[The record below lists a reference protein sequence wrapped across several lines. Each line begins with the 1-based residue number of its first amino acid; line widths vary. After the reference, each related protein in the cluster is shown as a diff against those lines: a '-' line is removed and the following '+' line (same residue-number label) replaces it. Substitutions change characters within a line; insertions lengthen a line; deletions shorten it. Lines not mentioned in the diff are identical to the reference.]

1 MTSNPNLQ
9 NVLSVATHGGEL
21 NGYSSITEELIFWAL
36 DYADCSSFYWLGE
49 SCGSVRFGKF
59 LKEYLPKGFKCPPFS
74 DDPVKAS
81 SLPLDK
87 DVRRDLKNAQRISRS
102 IGDVKITP
110 ESLIYASLLRRD
122 SLIRKFFMEF
132 CPAAKQSKTILR
144 KYLLHDNT
152 RLDHGIN
159 PESSPSHGEGFN
171 PADDD
176 LGSLFGALGGPT
188 SPKKPKSYLEKYCR
202 NINTLASEGK
212 IDAIVGRDRET
223 DGAITILCRRNKN
236 NPVLVGEAGVGKT
249 AIAEN
254 LALKIVKQDCNPL
267 LWDKV
272 VYELKMS
279 AIVSDAT
286 LRGQF
291 EERLEGIIKECCKF
305 SNIILYIDELHTLVG
320 AGSAG
325 QSQLDAS
332 NMIKP
337 YLARGELM
345 LLGSTTMD
353 EYRKYIRT
361 DKALDRRFQKVVI
374 QEPSSKECVEILM
387 GILSDY
393 EDYHGVEFP
402 IDLVEKVVELS
413 DRFVP
418 NKNFPDKSIDILDET
433 CSLVKARHWE
443 YPENLKVLN
452 DKVALAE
459 SAGLIDDKE
468 GASLTKEY
476 EEAIDAWTLSIGTPP
491 IVCEDDIYNLFF
503 QKFNISRAL
512 LNRNKKDGLQ
522 SLEPALGAATFGQEN
537 AVKEIC
543 TTIKRKHI
551 GLNPSSKG
559 SMVSFLFAG
568 PKGCGKEHLARKLS
582 SLLFSGSDAFYYFN
596 CASISSETVIEALNK
611 GMFCTLYFDNF
622 DSTDDTYKKYFENMI
637 SEGYVLDNVGRRVWC
652 KHCNVILSSVSDE
665 GPNAAIGF
673 GDKDGAPDKKEA
685 PFVDKI
691 IRLKKVNTDTIK
703 EVAVK
708 RSVKV
713 LENIS
718 SKFSNVKVD
727 FSYDIL
733 SAAILDFLGEDPTLD
748 TLDSQI
754 SEFLSEKLCD
764 SLVEL
769 SSSGGILHI
778 DKLLTK
784 VSK

>member
-1 MTSNPNLQ
+1 MNKNPNLKK
-9 NVLSVATHGGEL
+9 VLSLASQTGDL
-21 NGYSSITEELIFWAL
+21 NDYTEITDELIFWAL
-36 DYADCSSFYWLGE
+36 DYSDCSAFYWLGDA
-49 SCGSVRFGKF
+49 CGSTQFGKF
-59 LKEYLPKGFKCPPFS
+59 LKEHLPKGFKRPEFS
-74 DDPVKAS
+74 DDITDTNP
-81 SLPLDK
+81 LPMATSVLM
-87 DVRRDLKNAQRISRS
+87 DLKNAKRVSRVISDDE
-102 IGDVKITP
+102 INP
-110 ESLIYASLLRRD
+110 ETFIYASFLRKGSLL
-122 SLIRKFFMEF
+122 RKFFSEF
-132 CPAAKQSKTILR
+132 CPASQQSREIL
-144 KYLLHDNT
+144 KNYLLSDSTRHDT
-152 RLDHGIN
+152 I
-159 PESSPSHGEGFN
+159 SPHDSLSAHSDGSQLLEEDIGKMM
-171 PADDD
+171 
-176 LGSLFGALGGPT
+176 GSLGAST
-188 SPKKPKSYLEKYCR
+188 FSKKPKSYLEKYCR
-202 NINTLASEGK
+202 NLNTVASEGK

-223 DGAITILCRRNKN
+223 SAAVTILCRRNKN

-254 LALKIVKQDCNPL
+254 LALKIVSQECNPL

-279 AIVSDAT
+279 SIISDST

-291 EERLEGIIKECCKF
+291 EERLEGIIKEACKF
-305 SNIILYIDELHTLVG
+305 SNVILYIDELHTLVG
-320 AGSAG
+320 AGSGG

-337 YLARGELM
+337 HLARGELM
-345 LLGSTTMD
+345 ILGSTTMD
-353 EYRKYIRT
+353 EYRKYIRI
-361 DKALDRRFQKVVI
+361 DKALDRRFQKVIV
-374 QEPSSKECVEILM
+374 QEPSSQECVEILM

-418 NKNFPDKSIDILDET
+418 NKNFPDKAIDILDET
-433 CSLVKARHWE
+433 CSFVKARHWE
-443 YPENLKVLN
+443 YPEKLKALN
-452 DKVALAE
+452 EKVSLIG
-459 SAGLIDDKE
+459 SPDLIDDKE
-468 GASLTKEY
+468 GAAIMKEY
-476 EEAIDAWTLSIGTPP
+476 ETAIDDWTDRIGSPPSI
-491 IVCEDDIYNLFF
+491 CEDDIYNLFF

-512 LNRNKKDGLQ
+512 LNRDKKDGLQ
-522 SLEPALGAATFGQEN
+522 SLEPNLKAATFGQDA

-551 GLNPSSKG
+551 GLSPSSKG
-559 SMVSFLFAG
+559 SMVSFLFTG

-582 SLLFSGSDAFYYFN
+582 SLLFSGSETFYYFN
-596 CASISSETVIEALNK
+596 CTAISSETVIEALNK

-622 DSTDDTYKKYFENMI
+622 DPKDDTYKKYFENMI
-637 SEGYVLDNVGRRVWC
+637 SEGYVLDKVGGRVWC
-652 KHCNVILSSVSDE
+652 KHCNVILSSVSNE

-673 GDKDGAPDKKEA
+673 GDKDGALDKKEA

-691 IRLKKVNTDTIK
+691 IRLKKVDTDTIK

-727 FSYDIL
+727 FSEDIL
-733 SAAILDFLGEDPTLD
+733 AAAILDFLGEDITLD
-748 TLDSQI
+748 TLDSEI

-769 SSSGGILHI
+769 SSSGGILYV